1 MFELKTQIGYI
12 GQECFICYNNL
23 NSCKHEFYCYII
35 KVAFQCEINSV
46 SLYETVMRCSLLC
59 PSEVGCRN
67 DPFQMEFAYGLIL
80 MIAFI
85 RTGSNC
91 VQSSV

>member
-1 MFELKTQIGYI
+1 MFKLKTQIGSI

-23 NSCKHEFYCYII
+23 NSYKDEFCCYII
-35 KVAFQCEINSV
+35 KVAFQCEINS
-46 SLYETVMRCSLLC
+46 MRCSLLC
-59 PSEVGCRN
+59 PSEVGRRN
-67 DPFQMEFAYGLIL
+67 DPFQMEFACGLIL

-85 RTGSNC
+85 RTGLNC